1 MRCTD
6 LLNSGMFTPHVLYL
20 FSWTL
25 DDRLQSKN
33 SFPEV
38 KRLGETHPG
47 HQVFLYH
54 GSIRPTDEMAMIEA
68 FLVHAGC
75 CCIDIARLDYT

>member
-1 MRCTD
+1 
-6 LLNSGMFTPHVLYL
+6 MFTPHCSVP
-20 FSWTL
+20 FFL
-25 DDRLQSKN
+25 DPGRALAVEKQL
-33 SFPEV
+33 PRV

-47 HQVFLYH
+47 YQVLLYH
-54 GSIRPTDEMAMIEA
+54 GPIRPTDEMAMIEA